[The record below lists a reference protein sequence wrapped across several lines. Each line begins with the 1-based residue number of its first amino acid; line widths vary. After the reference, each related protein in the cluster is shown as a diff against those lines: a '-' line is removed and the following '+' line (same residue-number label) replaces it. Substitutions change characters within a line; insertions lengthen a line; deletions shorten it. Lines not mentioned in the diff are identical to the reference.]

1 MSGTVRIVIDDRP
14 IEAPAGA
21 LVVDVAKQAGI
32 DIPVFCYHPKLEPAG
47 MCRMCL
53 VEVGTIQ
60 VDPQTR
66 QPVRDEEGRP
76 VVRWMPRLQTACT
89 TRVAEGMVVRTRTLQ
104 VQEAQ
109 RAILEFLLTSHPL
122 DCPIC
127 DKGGECPLQNLTM
140 RYGPAE
146 SRFDYQD
153 KMHQE
158 KRVPLGDL
166 IILDRERCI
175 LCGRCIRFQEEIADD
190 PVLGFS
196 DRGRGMEIITFSD
209 PPFASYFS
217 GNTTDICPVGA
228 LTTVDFRFRAR
239 PWEMTPIPS
248 ICPHCPVGCN
258 ITLDVRPSARKG
270 GWDVLRVMP
279 RQHEEVNE
287 IWICDKGRFVH
298 HFATAE
304 DRLRQ
309 PMARRNGELVP
320 ISWEEALELVAGALK
335 QAGPRAAGLIGDRLP
350 NEDLYLFRRL
360 FEEVLGSSWITMD
373 PPVFGGEWV
382 ARYGVGTGTDF
393 GRMGTGS
400 LIVVMAGDLEEEAPI
415 WFLRVRGAVRRGARL
430 IVAGGKPQKAERY
443 AHRIIRYRFGTDAL
457 VLLGVTRV
465 LLEENRV
472 AHEALARLEGL
483 EALKEAVADYPLDTI
498 SRQTGV
504 PVEQLQAFAR
514 AIAEAREVVFIFGRE
529 GVVDGQAFVG
539 LAANILA
546 LTGHVG
552 RPNNGLLPL
561 WPHANTQGALDFIGV
576 RPLPDET
583 PLLYVVGSDP
593 VGDGRPMPRAGFLVV
608 QDLFLTET
616 ARMADVVL
624 PAQSWAERDGT
635 FTSAERRVQRFY
647 KAIPA
652 VGEARADW
660 EIFVALAL
668 RLGQRWLYLSSEAV
682 MDEIARAIPRYAG
695 MDYGALAWTQP
706 QWPPVGT
713 SRDLYFGGTARP
725 NTAGLGRVWPSEA
738 EAPGARW
745 PLARP
750 WVAVPSPEDVLVVP
764 VRQLYH
770 EGVLIART
778 PHLRNR
784 TVPWAAR
791 MHPQTAQRLG
801 LAADQTAVIRVN
813 GQEVHMPVRVD
824 PEAPPQV
831 ILVPASL
838 VPHAGIVEVV
848 EALPVES
855 RAEVENGAL
864 SR

>member
-1 MSGTVRIVIDDRP
+1 MAGTVRILIDDQP
-14 IEAPAGA
+14 IEVPAGT
-21 LVVDVAKQAGI
+21 LVVDAAKRAGI

-53 VEVGTIQ
+53 VEIGTLQ
-60 VDPQTR
+60 TDPNTG
-66 QPVRDEEGRP
+66 QPLRDEEGRP

-89 TRVAEGMVVRTRTLQ
+89 TRVADGMVVRTNTLQ
-104 VQEAQ
+104 VREAQ
-109 RAILEFLLTSHPL
+109 RAVLEFLLTSHPL

-146 SRFDYQD
+146 SRFDYWD
-153 KMHQE
+153 KMRQE

-228 LTTVDFRFRAR
+228 LTTTDFRFRAR

-258 ITLDVRPSARKG
+258 ITLDVRISARKD
-270 GWDVLRVMP
+270 GWDILRVMP

-309 PMARRNGELVP
+309 PLARRNGELVP
-320 ISWEEALELVAGALK
+320 VSWEEALARVAEAMRQAGA
-335 QAGPRAAGLIGDRLP
+335 RAAGIIGDRLP

-360 FEEVLGSSWITMD
+360 LAEVLGSSWITMD
-373 PPVFGGEWV
+373 PPIAGAEWV
-382 ARYGVGTGTDF
+382 ARYGVGVGTDF
-393 GRMGTGS
+393 GRMGRGS
-400 LIVVMAGDLEEEAPI
+400 LIVVMAGDLEEEAPV

-430 IVAGGKPQKAERY
+430 IVAGGRPQKAERY
-443 AHRIIRYRFGTDAL
+443 ADLILRYRYGTEAL
-457 VLLGVTRV
+457 VLIGALRV
-465 LLEENRV
+465 LFEEDRIAPEARPRLDGV
-472 AHEALARLEGL
+472 EALR
-483 EALKEAVADYPLDTI
+483 KAVMEYSLDEI
-498 SRQTGV
+498 GRRSGV
-504 PVEQLQAFAR
+504 PREALQAFAR
-514 AIAEAREVVFIFGRE
+514 AVAEARDVVFLFGRE
-529 GVVDGQAFVG
+529 GVFDEEALVG
-539 LAANILA
+539 LAADLLA

-552 RPNNGLLPL
+552 RAQNGLLPL
-561 WPHANTQGALDFIGV
+561 WPHGNTQGALDFIGAQ
-576 RPLPDET
+576 PLPGEV
-583 PLLYVVGSDP
+583 PFLYVVGADP
-593 VGDGRPMPRAGFLVV
+593 LGDGRPMPRAGFLVV

-616 ARMADVVL
+616 ARLADVVL

-652 VGEARADW
+652 QGEARADW
-660 EIFVALAL
+660 EIFTALAR
-668 RLGQRWLYLSSEAV
+668 RLGAGWLYLTPEAV
-682 MDEIARAIPRYAG
+682 MDEIARALPRYAG
-695 MDYGALAWTQP
+695 MDYGALAWTRP

-725 NTAGLGRVWPSEA
+725 NTGGLGRVWPAEA
-738 EAPGARW
+738 ESPHARW
-745 PLARP
+745 PLAWKAP
-750 WVAVPSPEDVLVVP
+750 AVPSEEAVLVVP
-764 VRQLYH
+764 VRRLYD
-770 EGVLIART
+770 EGTLIART

-784 TVPWAAR
+784 VVPRTAR
-791 MHPQTAQRLG
+791 MHPETAGRLG
-801 LAADQTAVIRVN
+801 LRDGQLVRLPVN
-813 GQEVHMPVRVD
+813 GGSVPLRVEPD
-824 PEAPPQV
+824 ATVPAGV
-831 ILVPASL
+831 ILVPTSRVGRTGVL
-838 VPHAGIVEVV
+838 EGLPV
-848 EALPVES
+848 ALPM
-855 RAEVENGAL
+855 EVGDGAV
-864 SR
+864 SA

>member
-1 MSGTVRIVIDDRP
+1 MTGTVRVIINDRP
-14 IEAPAGA
+14 IEVPAGT
-21 LVVDVAKQAGI
+21 LVVDAAKRLGV

-53 VEVGTIQ
+53 VEIGMIKM
-60 VDPQTR
+60 DPQTR
-66 QPVRDEEGRP
+66 QPMRDEEGRP
-76 VVRWMPRLQTACT
+76 VIQWMPRLQTACT
-89 TRVAEGMVVRTRTLQ
+89 TRVAEGMVVRTNTLQ

-140 RYGPAE
+140 RYGPGE
-146 SRFDYQD
+146 SRFDYAD

-166 IILDRERCI
+166 ILLDRERCI

-228 LTTVDFRFRAR
+228 LTTTDFRFRAR

-270 GWDVLRVMP
+270 GWDILRVMP
-279 RQHEEVNE
+279 RQHEAVNE

-309 PMARRNGELVP
+309 PLIRRNGELTPV
-320 ISWEEALELVAGALK
+320 SWEDVLEVVAEALSR
-335 QAGPRAAGLIGDRLP
+335 AGPQAAGLVGDRLP

-360 FEEVLGSSWITMD
+360 FGEALGSSWISMD
-373 PPVFGGEWV
+373 PPIFGGEWV

-393 GRMGTGS
+393 GQMRPGS
-400 LIVVMAGDLEEEAPI
+400 LIVVMAGDLEEEAPV

-443 AHRIIRYRFGTDAL
+443 ADLILRYRFGTEAL
-457 VLLGVTRV
+457 VLVGALQV
-465 LLEENRV
+465 LLDENRV
-472 AHEALARLEGL
+472 APEVLPRLDGL
-483 EALKEAVADYPLDTI
+483 EALRKALEGYPLDFI
-498 SRQTGV
+498 DQRTGV
-504 PVEQLQAFAR
+504 PVEQIRAFAR
-514 AIAEAREVVFIFGRE
+514 AIAEAGEVVLIFGRE
-529 GVVDGQAFVG
+529 GVVDGEAFVG
-539 LAANILA
+539 MAANVLA

-561 WPHANTQGALDFIGV
+561 WPHANTQGALDFIGA
-576 RPLPDET
+576 RPLPEEV
-583 PLLYVVGSDP
+583 PVLYVVGADP
-593 VGDGRPMPRAGFLVV
+593 VGDGRPMPRAGFLIV

-652 VGEARADW
+652 VGEARGDW
-660 EIFVALAL
+660 EIFIAIAL
-668 RLGQRWLYLSSEAV
+668 RLGQRWRYLSPEAV
-682 MDEIARAIPRYAG
+682 MDEIARTDPRYAG

-725 NTAGLGRVWPSEA
+725 NTAGLGRVRPSEA
-738 EAPGARW
+738 ETPEARW
-745 PLARP
+745 PLAWKAP
-750 WVAVPSPEDVLVVP
+750 EIPSEESILAIPT
-764 VRQLYH
+764 RRLYQ
-770 EGVLIART
+770 EGTLIART
-778 PHLRNR
+778 PHLRGR

-791 MHPQTAQRLG
+791 MHPETARRLG
-801 LAADQTAVIRVN
+801 LEAGQMAVVRVN
-813 GQEVHMPVRVD
+813 GQTLRLPALVD
-824 PEAPPQV
+824 PSVPSQV
-831 ILVPASL
+831 ILLPASL
-838 VPHAGIVEVV
+838 TARAGVV
-848 EALPVES
+848 EALPVKF
-855 RAEVENGAL
+855 RVEVGNGAL
-864 SR
+864 PR

>member
-1 MSGTVRIVIDDRP
+1 MGTVRIQIDDRV
-14 IEAPAGA
+14 IEVPAGM
-21 LVVDVAKQAGI
+21 LVVDAAKQAGI

-60 VDPQTR
+60 FDPQTR
-66 QPVRDEEGRP
+66 QPVLDEEGRP

-127 DKGGECPLQNLTM
+127 DKGGECPLQNLTV

-146 SRFDYQD
+146 SRFDYAD
-153 KMHQE
+153 KMHLE

-175 LCGRCIRFQEEIADD
+175 LCSRCIRFQEEIADD

-228 LTTVDFRFRAR
+228 LTTTDFRFRAR

-248 ICPHCPVGCN
+248 ICHHCPVGCN
-258 ITLDVRPSARKG
+258 ITLDVRLSARKG

-309 PMARRNGELVP
+309 PLVRRDGELVP
-320 ISWEEALELVAGALK
+320 ASWEEALARVAEALQ
-335 QAGPRAAGLIGDRLP
+335 QAGPRAAGIIGDRLP

-360 FEEVLGSSWITMD
+360 FEEALGSPWITMD

-382 ARYGVGTGTDF
+382 ARYGVGVGTDF
-393 GRMGTGS
+393 GRMGPGS
-400 LIVVMAGDLEEEAPI
+400 LIVVMAGDLEEEAPV

-430 IVAGGKPQKAERY
+430 IVAGVKPQKAERY
-443 AHRIIRYRFGTDAL
+443 ADPILRYRPGTEAL
-457 VLLGVTRV
+457 VLMGVVRA
-465 LLEENRV
+465 LLDEDRV
-472 AHEALARLEGL
+472 APEARSRLEGL
-483 EALKEAVADYPLDTI
+483 EALRAALRDYPLDVI
-498 SRQTGV
+498 SRRTGV
-504 PVEQLQAFAR
+504 PVSALQAFAR
-514 AIAEAREVVFIFGRE
+514 AVAEAREVVFLFGRE
-529 GVVDGQAFVG
+529 GVVDGEAFVG
-539 LAANILA
+539 MAANALA

-561 WPHANTQGALDFIGV
+561 WPHGNTQGALDFVGV
-576 RPLPDET
+576 RTLPEEV
-583 PLLYVVGSDP
+583 PALYVVGADP

-616 ARMADVVL
+616 ARLADVVL

-652 VGEARADW
+652 IGEARADW
-660 EIFVALAL
+660 EIFTALAL
-668 RLGQRWLYLSSEAV
+668 RLGQRWRYLSPEAV
-682 MDEIARAIPRYAG
+682 MDEIARQVPRYAG
-695 MDYGALAWTQP
+695 MDYGALAQTRP

-725 NTAGLGRVWPSEA
+725 NTGGLGRVWPAEA
-738 EAPGARW
+738 EAPDSRW
-745 PLARP
+745 PLAWKDP
-750 WVAVPSPEDVLVVP
+750 EIPSEEAILAVPF
-764 VRQLYH
+764 RRLYH
-770 EGVLIART
+770 AGTLIART
-778 PHLRNR
+778 PHLRNLV
-784 TVPWAAR
+784 VPWVAR
-791 MHPQTAQRLG
+791 VHPETAHRLQWEMG
-801 LAADQTAVIRVN
+801 QPVVMRVN
-813 GQEVHMPVRVD
+813 GQEVRLTVLVD
-824 PEAPPQV
+824 PHAPPQGV
-831 ILVPASL
+831 LVPVSQ
-838 VPHAGIVEVV
+838 VPRAGALTGLPMALRVEVG
-848 EALPVES
+848 
-855 RAEVENGAL
+855 NGAV
-864 SR
+864 RR

>member
-1 MSGTVRIVIDDRP
+1 MAGTVRVVINDRP

-53 VEVGTIQ
+53 VEVGTIKL
-60 VDPQTR
+60 DPQTR
-66 QPVRDEEGRP
+66 QPVLDEEGRP
-76 VVRWMPRLQTACT
+76 VVQWMPRLQTACT
-89 TRVAEGMVVRTRTLQ
+89 TRVAEGMVVRTHTLQ

-127 DKGGECPLQNLTM
+127 DKGGECPLQNLTL

-153 KMHQE
+153 KMRQE

-228 LTTVDFRFRAR
+228 LTTTDFRFRAR

-258 ITLDVRPSARKG
+258 ITLDVRFSAHKG
-270 GWDVLRVMP
+270 GWDILRVMP
-279 RQHEEVNE
+279 RQHEQVNE
-287 IWICDKGRFVH
+287 IWICDKGRLVH

-309 PMARRNGELVP
+309 PLMRRNGELVP
-320 ISWEEALELVAGALK
+320 VSWEEALDRVAEALREAGA
-335 QAGPRAAGLIGDRLP
+335 RAAGIIGDRLP

-360 FEEVLGSSWITMD
+360 FEEALESSWITMD

-382 ARYGVGTGTDF
+382 ARYGVGVGTDF
-393 GRMGTGS
+393 GRMGPGS
-400 LIVVMAGDLEEEAPI
+400 LIVVMAGDLEEEAPV

-443 AHRIIRYRFGTDAL
+443 ANPILRYRFGTEAL
-457 VLLGVTRV
+457 VLIGALRA
-465 LLEENRV
+465 LLEEGRV
-472 AHEALARLEGL
+472 APEALPRLEGL
-483 EALKEAVADYPLDTI
+483 EALQDALRRYSLEQI

-504 PVEQLQAFAR
+504 PAESLRELAR
-514 AIAEAREVVFIFGRE
+514 AVAEAREVVFLFGRE
-529 GVVDGQAFVG
+529 GVMDGEAFVG
-539 LAANILA
+539 MAANLLA

-561 WPHANTQGALDFIGV
+561 WPHGNTQGALDFIGV
-576 RPLPDET
+576 RSLPEEV
-583 PLLYVVGSDP
+583 PALYVVGADP
-593 VGDGRPMPRAGFLVV
+593 LGDGRPMPRAGFLVV

-616 ARMADVVL
+616 ARAADVVL

-635 FTSAERRVQRFY
+635 FTSADRRVQRFY

-652 VGEARADW
+652 VGEARGDW
-660 EIFVALAL
+660 EIFIALAL
-668 RLGQRWLYLSSEAV
+668 RLGRQWFYLSPEAV
-682 MDEIARAIPRYAG
+682 MDEIARTIPRYAG
-695 MDYGALAWTQP
+695 MDYGALSWTQP

-725 NTAGLGRVWPSEA
+725 NTGGLGRAWPSEA
-738 EAPGARW
+738 EAPEARW
-745 PLARP
+745 PLAWKAP
-750 WVAVPSPEDVLVVP
+750 KIPPEGAVLAVP
-764 VRQLYH
+764 VRRLYH
-770 EGVLIART
+770 EGTLIART

-784 TVPWAAR
+784 AIPLAAR
-791 MHPQTAQRLG
+791 VHPETARG
-801 LAADQTAVIRVN
+801 LQLEVGRMVTIRVN
-813 GQEVHMPVRVD
+813 GQEVRLPVHID
-824 PEAPPQV
+824 PAVPPQV
-831 ILVPASL
+831 LWLPASL
-838 VPHAGIVEVV
+838 VPRAGVLEAFPVEFRVEVGDGTF
-848 EALPVES
+848 S
-855 RAEVENGAL
+855 R
-864 SR
+864 

>member
-1 MSGTVRIVIDDRP
+1 MAGTVRIVIDGRSL
-14 IEAPAGA
+14 EVPAGT
-21 LVVDVAKQAGI
+21 LVVDAAKRAGI

-53 VEVGTIQ
+53 VEVGTIK

-66 QPVRDEEGRP
+66 QPVLDEEGRP
-76 VVRWMPRLQTACT
+76 VVQWMPRLQTACT
-89 TRVAEGMVVRTRTLQ
+89 TRVADGMVVRTNTLQ
-104 VQEAQ
+104 VREAQ

-146 SRFDYQD
+146 SRFDYAD
-153 KMHQE
+153 KMHLE
-158 KRVPLGDL
+158 KRVPLGEL

-228 LTTVDFRFRAR
+228 LTTTDFRFRAR

-270 GWDVLRVMP
+270 GWDIMRVMP

-309 PMARRNGELVP
+309 PLVRWDGALVP
-320 ISWEEALELVAGALK
+320 ASWEEALDRVAEALRRAGA
-335 QAGPRAAGLIGDRLP
+335 QAAGLIGDRLP

-360 FEEVLGSSWITMD
+360 FEEGLGSSWITMD

-382 ARYGVGTGTDF
+382 ARYGVGAGTDF
-393 GRMGTGS
+393 GRMGPGS

-415 WFLRVRGAVRRGARL
+415 GFLRVRGAVRRGARL

-443 AHRIIRYRFGTDAL
+443 AHLILRYRFGTEAL
-457 VLLGVTRV
+457 VLMGVLRV
-465 LLEENRV
+465 LLEEGRI
-472 AHEALARLEGL
+472 APEALPRLEGL
-483 EALKEAVADYPLDTI
+483 ERLREGVQGYPMDEI
-498 SRQTGV
+498 CRRTGV
-504 PVEQLQAFAR
+504 PVEPLQAFAR
-514 AIAEAREVVFIFGRE
+514 VVAEAQEVVFLFGRE
-529 GVVDGQAFVG
+529 GVADGEAFVG
-539 LAANILA
+539 MAANLLA

-576 RPLPDET
+576 RPLPEEV
-583 PLLYVVGSDP
+583 PLLYVVGADP
-593 VGDGRPMPRAGFLVV
+593 LGDGRPMPRAGFLVV

-616 ARMADVVL
+616 ARAADVVL

-635 FTSAERRVQRFY
+635 FTSAARRVQRFY

-652 VGEARADW
+652 IGEARADW

-668 RLGQRWLYLSSEAV
+668 RLGQRWLYLSPEAV
-682 MDEIARAIPRYAG
+682 MDEIARTIPRYAG

-725 NTAGLGRVWPSEA
+725 NTGGLGRVWPSEA
-738 EAPGARW
+738 EAPEARW
-745 PLARP
+745 PLA
-750 WVAVPSPEDVLVVP
+750 WKAPEIPAEGTLLAIP
-764 VRQLYH
+764 TRRLYH
-770 EGVLIART
+770 EGTLIART
-778 PHLRNR
+778 PHLRQR
-784 TVPWAAR
+784 MVPLAAR
-791 MHPQTAQRLG
+791 VHPETARRLRLEAG
-801 LAADQTAVIRVN
+801 RPAAMRVN
-813 GQEVHMPVRVD
+813 GQEIGLPVVFD
-824 PEAPPQV
+824 PAAPPHG
-831 ILVPASL
+831 ILVPASRVL
-838 VPHAGIVEVV
+838 RAGVVEELPVALRVEVGDG
-848 EALPVES
+848 ALP
-855 RAEVENGAL
+855 R
-864 SR
+864 

>member
-1 MSGTVRIVIDDRP
+1 MAGTVRIVIDDQP
-14 IEAPAGA
+14 VEVPAGT
-21 LVVDVAKQAGI
+21 LVVDAAKRAGI

-53 VEVGTIQ
+53 VEVGTLQ
-60 VDPQTR
+60 LDPQTR
-66 QPVRDEEGRP
+66 QPVLDEEGRP

-89 TRVAEGMVVRTRTLQ
+89 TRVAEGMVVRTRSLQ

-228 LTTVDFRFRAR
+228 LTTTDFRFRAR
-239 PWEMTPIPS
+239 PWELTPIPS

-258 ITLDVRPSARKG
+258 ITLDVRPSARRG
-270 GWDVLRVMP
+270 GWDILRVMP
-279 RQHEEVNE
+279 RQHEAVNE

-298 HFATAE
+298 HFATAA

-309 PMARRNGELVP
+309 PLVRRGGELVP
-320 ISWEEALELVAGALK
+320 ASWEEALDRVAQALRE
-335 QAGPRAAGLIGDRLP
+335 AGPQAAGLIGDRLP

-360 FEEVLGSSWITMD
+360 FEEALGSPHITMD

-382 ARYGVGTGTDF
+382 ARYGVGVGTDF
-393 GRMGTGS
+393 GRMGPGS
-400 LIVVMAGDLEEEAPI
+400 WIVVMAGDLEEEAPI

-443 AHRIIRYRFGTDAL
+443 ADLVLRYPFGTEAL
-457 VLLGVTRV
+457 ILVGVVRV
-465 LLEENRV
+465 LLEEQRV
-472 AHEALARLEGL
+472 APEAQPRLEGL
-483 EALKEAVADYPLDTI
+483 EALREAVAAYPLDAI
-498 SRQTGV
+498 SRRTGV
-504 PVEQLQAFAR
+504 PVESLRAFAR
-514 AIAEAREVVFIFGRE
+514 AVAEAQEVVFIFGRE
-529 GVVDGQAFVG
+529 GVVDGEAFVG
-539 LAANILA
+539 MAANVLA

-561 WPHANTQGALDFIGV
+561 WPHGNTQGALDFIGV
-576 RPLPDET
+576 RPLPEEV
-583 PLLYVVGSDP
+583 PVLYVVGADP

-608 QDLFLTET
+608 QELFLTET

-652 VGEARADW
+652 VGEARGDW
-660 EIFVALAL
+660 EIFLALAL
-668 RLGQRWLYLSSEAV
+668 RLGRPWRYRSTEAV
-682 MDEIARAIPRYAG
+682 MDEIAREVPRYAG

-725 NTAGLGRVWPSEA
+725 NTGGLGRAWPAEA
-738 EAPGARW
+738 ERPEARW
-745 PLARP
+745 PLAWKAP
-750 WVAVPSPEDVLVVP
+750 EVPPEGATLAVPI
-764 VRQLYH
+764 RRLYQ
-770 EGVLIART
+770 EGTLIART
-778 PHLRNR
+778 PHLRGR
-784 TVPWAAR
+784 MVPRAAR
-791 MHPQTAQRLG
+791 AHPETARRLQLEAG
-801 LAADQTAVIRVN
+801 RPATVWVN
-813 GQEVHMPVRVD
+813 GQAVRLTVMVDPHAPPGGILLPASQVPRAGVPEVRV
-824 PEAPPQV
+824 
-831 ILVPASL
+831 
-838 VPHAGIVEVV
+838 EVGD
-848 EALPVES
+848 
-855 RAEVENGAL
+855 GAL
-864 SR
+864 AR

>member
-1 MSGTVRIVIDDRP
+1 MAKVVRIIIDDRP
-14 IEAPAGA
+14 VEVPAGT
-21 LVVDVAKQAGI
+21 LVVDAAKQVGI

-53 VEVGTIQ
+53 VEVGMIK

-66 QPVRDEEGRP
+66 QPVLDEEGHP
-76 VVRWMPRLQTACT
+76 VVQWMPRLQTACT

-127 DKGGECPLQNLTM
+127 DKGGECPLQNLTV

-153 KMHQE
+153 KMRQE

-166 IILDRERCI
+166 IVLDRERCI

-228 LTTVDFRFRAR
+228 LTTTDFRFRAR
-239 PWEMTPIPS
+239 PWEMSSIPS

-270 GWDVLRVMP
+270 GWDILRVMP

-309 PMARRNGELVP
+309 PLVRQNGELRP
-320 ISWEEALELVAGALK
+320 ASWEEALERVAAALK
-335 QAGPRAAGLIGDRLP
+335 EAGPQAAGLIGDRLP
-350 NEDLYLFRRL
+350 NEDLYLLRRL
-360 FEEVLGSSWITMD
+360 FEEALGSSWITMD

-382 ARYGVGTGTDF
+382 ARYGVGIGTDF
-393 GRMGTGS
+393 GRMGPGS

-430 IVAGGKPQKAERY
+430 IVAGGRPQKAERY
-443 AHRIIRYRFGTDAL
+443 ADPILRYRFGTEAL
-457 VLLGVTRV
+457 VLVGVLRV
-465 LLEENRV
+465 LLDENRV
-472 AHEALARLEGL
+472 APEAQPRLDGL
-483 EALKEAVADYPLDTI
+483 ETLRKLVEDYPLDYV
-498 SRQTGV
+498 SHRTGI
-504 PVEQLQAFAR
+504 PVAQLKVFAQ
-514 AIAEAREVVFIFGRE
+514 AIAEARDVVFLFGRE
-529 GVVDGQAFVG
+529 GVVDGEGFVG
-539 LAANILA
+539 MAANVLA

-576 RPLPDET
+576 RPLPEEV
-583 PLLYVVGSDP
+583 PVLYVVGADP
-593 VGDGRPMPRAGFLVV
+593 LGDGRPMPRAGFLVV

-647 KAIPA
+647 RAIPA
-652 VGEARADW
+652 VGEARGDW

-668 RLGQRWLYLSSEAV
+668 RLGQRWFYLSTEAI
-682 MDEIARAIPRYAG
+682 MDEIARTVPRYAG
-695 MDYGALAWTQP
+695 MDYRALAWTQP

-725 NTAGLGRVWPSEA
+725 NTGGLGRAWPSEA
-738 EAPGARW
+738 EDPEARW
-745 PLARP
+745 PLAWKAP
-750 WVAVPSPEDVLVVP
+750 EIPSEETVLAIP
-764 VRQLYH
+764 TRRLYH
-770 EGVLIART
+770 EGTLIART
-778 PHLRNR
+778 PHLQNR
-784 TVPWAAR
+784 VVPWAAR
-791 MHPQTAQRLG
+791 IHPESARQLQLEAGQVV
-801 LAADQTAVIRVN
+801 VIRV
-813 GQEVHMPVRVD
+813 GDQVLRLPLLPD
-824 PEAPPQV
+824 PAVPQRV
-831 ILVPASL
+831 ILLPASL
-838 VPHAGIVEVV
+838 IPRAGAV
-848 EALPVES
+848 EALPVKF
-855 RAEVENGAL
+855 RVEVGNGAL
-864 SR
+864 SH

>member
-1 MSGTVRIVIDDRP
+1 MAGTVRMVIDDRS
-14 IEAPAGA
+14 IEVPAGT
-21 LVVDVAKQAGI
+21 LVVDAAKQAGI

-60 VDPQTR
+60 VDPNTR
-66 QPVRDEEGRP
+66 QPLRDEEGRP

-89 TRVAEGMVVRTRTLQ
+89 TRVAEGMVVRTNTLQ
-104 VQEAQ
+104 VREAQ

-146 SRFDYQD
+146 SRFDYWD

-228 LTTVDFRFRAR
+228 LTTTDFRFRAR

-258 ITLDVRPSARKG
+258 ITLDIRPSARKG
-270 GWDVLRVMP
+270 GWDILRVMP

-309 PMARRNGELVP
+309 PLIRRDGQLVP
-320 ISWEEALELVAGALK
+320 ASWEEALDRVAEAMR
-335 QAGPRAAGLIGDRLP
+335 QAGPRTAGMIGDRLP
-350 NEDLYLFRRL
+350 NEDLYLFRKL
-360 FEEVLGSSWITMD
+360 FEEALGSPWVTMD

-393 GRMGTGS
+393 GRMGPGS
-400 LIVVMAGDLEEEAPI
+400 LIVVMAGDLEEEAPL

-443 AHRIIRYRFGTDAL
+443 ANPILRYRFGTEAL
-457 VLLGVTRV
+457 VLVGVLRV
-465 LLEENRV
+465 LLEENWV
-472 AHEALARLEGL
+472 ASEALPRLEGL
-483 EALKEAVADYPLDTI
+483 EILRKVVADYPLDEI
-498 SRQTGV
+498 SDRTGV
-504 PVEQLQAFAR
+504 PVEPLKAFAR
-514 AIAEAREVVFIFGRE
+514 AIAEAHEVVFIFGRE
-529 GVVDGQAFVG
+529 GVMDGEAFVG
-539 LAANILA
+539 MAANVLA

-576 RPLPDET
+576 RPLPEEV
-583 PLLYVVGSDP
+583 PVLYVVGADP
-593 VGDGRPMPRAGFLVV
+593 AGDGRAMPRAGFLVV

-635 FTSAERRVQRFY
+635 FTSGDRRVQRFY

-652 VGEARADW
+652 VGEARGDW

-668 RLGQRWLYLSSEAV
+668 RLGQRWLYLSPEAV
-682 MDEIARAIPRYAG
+682 MDEIARTIPRYAG
-695 MDYGALAWTQP
+695 MDYGALAWTRP

-713 SRDLYFGGTARP
+713 ARDLYFGGTARP
-725 NTAGLGRVWPSEA
+725 NTAGLGRVWASEA
-738 EAPGARW
+738 EDPGARW
-745 PLARP
+745 PLFWKVLEVP
-750 WVAVPSPEDVLVVP
+750 SEEVVLAVPT
-764 VRQLYH
+764 RRLYH
-770 EGVLIART
+770 AGTLIART
-778 PHLRNR
+778 PDLRSWV
-784 TVPWAAR
+784 VPWMAR
-791 MHPQTAQRLG
+791 MHPETARRLQLEAG
-801 LAADQTAVIRVN
+801 RMVMIQANRQMLRL
-813 GQEVHMPVRVD
+813 PVEVD
-824 PEAPPQV
+824 PAVPPQV
-831 ILVPASL
+831 ILLPASL
-838 VPHAGIVEVV
+838 APRAGAVQ
-848 EALPVES
+848 ALPVEF
-855 RAEVENGAL
+855 RVEVGDGAL
-864 SR
+864 PR